1 MNTWIGLVIGWLQ
14 SAQFSAWLLDAALM
28 SVLLLFS
35 AGMVCLI
42 WRRGA
47 ASARHTVWFLAVAG
61 ACCLPMVSRLMPPA
75 RQPLWAVEATRDS
88 INELTLTV
96 QLVPGSKA
104 KESSPAAFAAPA
116 GTEQT
121 AAVNSLPAQ
130 RLTTRLHG
138 HWPSYLLWFWLS
150 GFLLVAGLLAA
161 SQMRLRGLRAGSR
174 CANEEWQTLLRILRD
189 DLKVRR
195 PVELLQSRED
205 RMPMTWGW
213 LRPVILL
220 PDEAE
225 GWSQERRRVVLL
237 HELAHIKR
245 WDCLTQFIARAACS
259 VYWFNPLVWVAV
271 RRMEAERERACDD
284 LVLREGC
291 RASLYAEHLLE
302 IARAFRSVSHAAAI
316 GMARESGLEGRVTAI
331 VDGSRKRKAP
341 GVLVM
346 TFCGLLVLCG
356 FVACAGRSVADNSA
370 DSNKQHWFDAPL
382 SEFFKEKAEHARHL
396 AATNAVPAEVWDYFQ
411 AGINKDWATV
421 TNDWIT
427 LQRRAR
433 PTDGTPADDLISS
446 VFQPILETYLGYEVF
461 EAGKEMYVKA
471 FGNDIISSIPRG
483 SIYFG
488 GTDPGRGIVTVMSKA
503 HEYGD
508 PFFTVTQNALADR
521 TYLDYLR
528 ATYGKQLQLLNH
540 EDSMAA
546 FQGYIADAQERLNA
560 GKLKPGEDFKTNGNG
575 GISVSGQVAVMQIN
589 ALLAKMIF
597 DRNPDREFY
606 VEESF
611 ALDWMYPHLT
621 PHGLI
626 MKVNREPLAGLT
638 KPILEQDEK
647 FWAEYIKPMIGPWLT
662 SDTTVQEGTAFVDK
676 VYVKRDLSG
685 FNGDR
690 QYLEDVSS
698 QKTFSKLRSSIAG
711 VYSWRMQNSASAEE
725 QERMSKAADYAFR
738 QAYALCPTSPEALF
752 RYVSFL
758 MARGRVADARLLAE
772 TTLKLLPSDA
782 SIQGLLENLKQLQR
796 QGQTKPNNIGS
807 ATK

>member
-1 MNTWIGLVIGWLQ
+1 MNTWNGLVIEWLQ
-14 SAQFSAWLLDAALM
+14 PARFAAWLLDAAFM
-28 SVLLLFS
+28 SVLLLLF

-75 RQPLWAVEATRDS
+75 RQPLWAIEATRGS

-96 QLVPGSKA
+96 QLVPGNKA
-104 KESSPAAFAAPA
+104 KESSLALAAPA
-116 GTEQT
+116 GMEQT
-121 AAVNSLPAQ
+121 AAVSPVPS
-130 RLTTRLHG
+130 RSVTTRLQG
-138 HWPSYLLWFWLS
+138 HWPSYLLWSWLA
-150 GFLLVAGLLAA
+150 GFLLVAGALGAGQL
-161 SQMRLRGLRAGSR
+161 SLRSLRAGSLP
-174 CANEEWQTLLRILRD
+174 ADEEWQALLRSLRD

-195 PVELLQSRED
+195 PVELLQTSEG
-205 RMPMTWGW
+205 RMPMTWGSW
-213 LRPVILL
+213 RPVLLL

-316 GMARESGLEGRVTAI
+316 GMARESGLQGRLTAI

-346 TFCGLLVLCG
+346 TLCGLLVLCG
-356 FVACAGRSVADNSA
+356 FAACAGRSVAHNRS
-370 DSNKQHWFDAPL
+370 SGNEKHWFDASL
-382 SEFFKEKAEHARHL
+382 SKFFKDKAEHARHL
-396 AATNAVPAEVWDYFQ
+396 AATNAVPPEVWKYFQ

-421 TNDWIT
+421 TNDWAA
-427 LQRRAR
+427 LHRQAR

-446 VFQPILETYLGYEVF
+446 VFQPILEAYLGYEVF
-461 EAGKEMYVKA
+461 EAGKEKYVNA
-471 FGNDIISSIPRG
+471 FGNDIINSIPRG

-488 GTDPGRGIVTVMSKA
+488 GTDPGRGIVTVMSKE

-508 PFFTVTQNALADR
+508 PFFTITQNALADG

-528 ATYGKQLQLLNH
+528 ATYGKHLQLLNH

-546 FQGYIADAQERLNA
+546 FQGYIADAQERLTA
-560 GKLKPGEDFKTNGNG
+560 GKLKPGEDVKTNGNG
-575 GISVSGQVAVMQIN
+575 GISITGQVVVMQIN

-611 ALDWMYPHLT
+611 PLDWMYHHLT

-626 MKVNREPLAGLT
+626 MKVNREPLAGLP
-638 KPILEQDEK
+638 KAIVEQDEK
-647 FWAEYIKPMIGPWLT
+647 FWAEYTKPMIGPWLT
-662 SDTTVQEGTAFVDK
+662 SDTTVQEVAAFVDK
-676 VYVKRDLSG
+676 VYVKGDLSG
-685 FNGDR
+685 FAGDR
-690 QYLEDVSS
+690 QYLEDVSA
-698 QKTFSKLRSSIAG
+698 QKAFSKLRSSIAG
-711 VYSWRMQNSASAEE
+711 VYSWRMQNSPNAEE
-725 QERMSKAADYAFR
+725 QQRMSKAADYAFR
-738 QAYALCPTSPEALF
+738 QAYVLCPTSPEALF
-752 RYVSFL
+752 RYVNLL
-758 MARGRVADARLLAE
+758 MASGRVADARLLAE
-772 TTLKLLPSDA
+772 TTLKLQPSDA
-782 SIQGLLENLKQLQR
+782 PIRGLLDNLKLLQ
-796 QGQTKPNNIGS
+796 PNLN
-807 ATK
+807 

>member
-14 SAQFSAWLLDAALM
+14 SARFSAWLLDAAFM
-28 SVLLLFS
+28 SVLLLLS
-35 AGMVCLI
+35 AGMICLI

-75 RQPLWAVEATRDS
+75 WQPLWAVRATRDS
-88 INELTLTV
+88 LNELTLTV
-96 QLVPGSKA
+96 QLVPGDIEKDPV
-104 KESSPAAFAAPA
+104 PAAFAAPV
-116 GTEQT
+116 GIGQT
-121 AAVNSLPAQ
+121 AAVSPVSSQ
-130 RLTTRLHG
+130 RITARLQG
-138 HWPSYLLWFWLS
+138 DWPSYLLWSWLA
-150 GFLLVAGLLAA
+150 GFLLAAGALGAGKL
-161 SQMRLRGLRAGSR
+161 RLRGLRAASR
-174 CANEEWQTLLRILRD
+174 CANEEWQTLLNDLRASM
-189 DLKVRR
+189 KVRR

-213 LRPVILL
+213 WRPVILL

-237 HELAHIKR
+237 HELAHVKR

-259 VYWFNPLVWVAV
+259 LYWFNPLVWVAV
-271 RRMEAERERACDD
+271 RRMEVERERACDD
-284 LVLREGC
+284 LVLQGGC

-302 IARAFRSVSHAAAI
+302 IARAFRSVSHAPAI
-316 GMARESGLEGRVTAI
+316 GMARESGLQGRVTAI
-331 VDGSRKRKAP
+331 VDCSRKRQAP
-341 GVLVM
+341 RASVM
-346 TFCGLLVLCG
+346 MSCGLLVLCG
-356 FVACAGRSVADNSA
+356 FAACAGRSVADNSA

-382 SEFFKEKAEHARHL
+382 SKFFKEKAEHTRRL
-396 AATNAVPAEVWDYFQ
+396 AATNAVPAEVWNYFQ

-433 PTDGTPADDLISS
+433 PTDGTPSDERYKS
-446 VFQPILETYLGYEVF
+446 VFPVILETYLGYEVF
-461 EAGKEMYVKA
+461 EAGKEKYVKA
-471 FGNDIISSIPRG
+471 FGNDIINSIPRG

-508 PFFTVTQNALADR
+508 PFFTITQNALADG

-528 ATYGKQLQLLNH
+528 ATYGKHLQLLNH

-560 GKLKPGEDFKTNGNG
+560 GKLKPGEDVKTNGNG

-589 ALLAKMIF
+589 ALLTKMIF

-611 ALDWMYPHLT
+611 PLDWMYPHLT

-626 MKVNREPLAGLT
+626 MKVNREPLAGLS
-638 KPILEQDEK
+638 KPIVEQDEK
-647 FWAEYIKPMIGPWLT
+647 YWAEYIKPMLGPWLESET
-662 SDTTVQEGTAFVDK
+662 SVQEVAAFVDK
-676 VYVKRDLSG
+676 VYVKRDLDG

-690 QYLEDVSS
+690 QYLEDVSA
-698 QKTFSKLRSSIAG
+698 QKAFSKLRSSIAG
-711 VYSWRMQNSASAEE
+711 VYSWRMQNSTNAEE
-725 QERMSKAADYAFR
+725 QQRMSKAADYAFR

-752 RYVSFL
+752 RYVSLL

-772 TTLKLLPSDA
+772 TTLKLQPTDA
-782 SIQGLLENLKQLQR
+782 PIQGLLENLKQLQ
-796 QGQTKPNNIGS
+796 PNLN
-807 ATK
+807 